1 MNKYYDEI
9 YPAVF
14 KKLAKQYGGKVG
26 ETKIP
31 VGQQQYVVM
40 AEGNEN
46 PISVHLSKEKAEY
59 EINQQIERD
68 KLFDRPVGNYSV
80 VSRNSE
86 NRKVR
91 YYEPSDE
98 AKVKIKGGIAMKDG
112 GAVRMSEGGKPLTP
126 YEQFKIQHEEMIR
139 RGKEEIANRN
149 KYDPYKGSG
158 KPVPTTRPSGAAG
171 VVPSVEPS
179 GSGSPSLLNPLNRKN
194 GGDVNLDA
202 MRYALTK
209 GK

>member
-1 MNKYYDEI
+1 MS
-9 YPAVF
+9 PTF
-14 KKLAKQYGGKVG
+14 
-26 ETKIP
+26 
-31 VGQQQYVVM
+31 
-40 AEGNEN
+40 
-46 PISVHLSKEKAEY
+46 ISQLSCRSL
-59 EINQQIERD
+59 I
-68 KLFDRPVGNYSV
+68 
-80 VSRNSE
+80 SRRAT
-86 NRKVR
+86 RKVR

-98 AKVKIKGGIAMKDG
+98 AKVKIQGGIAMKDG
-112 GAVRMSEGGKPLTP
+112 GAVHMNEGGKPLTP
-126 YEQFKIQHEEMIR
+126 YEQFKIDNEEKIR
-139 RGKEEIANRN
+139 QGKEEIANRN

-171 VVPSVEPS
+171 VMPSIEPS